1 MAEEKTNL
9 HKDFMDDLQNIMMT
23 LKFAFKNT
31 GLLMRRTEFSPEG
44 MAFCLI
50 EVQTQ
55 FSLQSESIADLSVN
69 ADPK

>member
-31 GLLMRRTEFSPEG
+31 GLLMRRTEFSSEG

-50 EVQTQ
+50 EVQT
-55 FSLQSESIADLSVN
+55 
-69 ADPK
+69 